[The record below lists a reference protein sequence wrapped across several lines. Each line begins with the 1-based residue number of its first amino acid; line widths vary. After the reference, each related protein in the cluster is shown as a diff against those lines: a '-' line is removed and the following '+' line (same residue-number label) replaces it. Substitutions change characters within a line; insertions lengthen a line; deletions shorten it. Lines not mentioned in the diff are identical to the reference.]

1 VIEAADVRYW
11 HFSAVPASLINVRF
25 QGGIAAVAK
34 KGPTAESDPTQT
46 RGRRP

>member
-25 QGGIAAVAK
+25 EGVNSTDQRN
-34 KGPTAESDPTQT
+34 TF
-46 RGRRP
+46 